1 MDSLIPVVGSHLDSR
16 FELRRTSSGAGVIV
30 LKGEEWALSTTS
42 AQDDNAGDAE
52 IIQLRAEA
60 AMLKLENA
68 VLRAGQKG
76 STASNDGASVS
87 AMSSS
92 LAGPA
97 RAYRV
102 STLSHEERY
111 EIIRSVGEEC
121 IQEEE
126 LRALLGKKAHPVCY
140 DGFEPSGRMHI
151 AQGILKAI
159 NVNKLTSAGCVF
171 KFWVADWFALLNNKM
186 GGDIK
191 KIRTVGLYMVEVWK
205 AAGMDMQ
212 NVEFLWASD
221 EINGHSNE
229 YWLRVMDIARRFNVP
244 RIVRCCTVMG
254 RAESDDLSAAQIF
267 YPAMQCA
274 DVFHLKVSC
283 ARAPPPLL
291 PLSHT

>member
-1 MDSLIPVVGSHLDSR
+1 MDNR
-16 FELRRTSSGAGVIV
+16 FELRRTPSGAAAIV
-30 LKGEEWALSTTS
+30 LKGESWMAATAS
-42 AQDDNAGDAE
+42 ASGDDEVA
-52 IIQLRAEA
+52 QLRAEA
-60 AMLKLENA
+60 TLLKIENA
-68 VLRAGQKG
+68 VLRAGQ
-76 STASNDGASVS
+76 NNVVS
-87 AMSSS
+87 AASGGAGAAAPSQS

-102 STLSHEERY
+102 STLSIEERF

-191 KIRTVGLYMVEVWK
+191 KIKTVGLYMVEVWK

-229 YWLRVMDIARRFNVP
+229 YWLRVMDIARRFNVA

-274 DVFHLKVSC
+274 DVFHLKVC
-283 ARAPPPLL
+283 APASPPP
-291 PLSHT
+291 PPPPPPPPSHT